1 MEHSSFKAITLLI
14 KKASYCISICLY
26 MLNPKL
32 IAFPSKERSDPD
44 WGLPSQSLRA
54 VHCEAGQ
61 THPPT
66 DTHRYQ
72 RQPQPTHNHDRQ
84 LKHTY
89 ILIEIRANWPN
100 SQNFCWGPSL
110 CPIEFITLNFQ
121 HHEFLLILILFLLYE
136 KIIVNCRENSFKCY
150 NTALEQSQGSQF
162 GTLDRCFDP
171 STELGS
177 GVRVQWKRSKL

>member
-66 DTHRYQ
+66 PTDTNANLS
-72 RQPQPTHNHDRQ
+72 PPTTTIGNWNT
-84 LKHTY
+84 HTFW
-89 ILIEIRANWPN
+89 LISGQIGQTVKTFVEVLASVHLSLLLLTFSIM
-100 SQNFCWGPSL
+100 SSCWSWS
-110 CPIEFITLNFQ
+110 F
-121 HHEFLLILILFLLYE
+121 FLLYE
-136 KIIVNCRENSFKCY
+136 KKLWIAEKTLLNVTILLLSNPKAPN
-150 NTALEQSQGSQF
+150 LEPL
-162 GTLDRCFDP
+162 T
-171 STELGS
+171 
-177 GVRVQWKRSKL
+177 GVLIPQLN

>member
-66 DTHRYQ
+66 PTDTNANLS
-72 RQPQPTHNHDRQ
+72 PPTTTIGNWNT
-84 LKHTY
+84 HTFW
-89 ILIEIRANWPN
+89 LISGQIGQTVKTFVEVLASVHLSLLLLTFSIM
-100 SQNFCWGPSL
+100 SSCWSWS
-110 CPIEFITLNFQ
+110 F
-121 HHEFLLILILFLLYE
+121 FLLYE
-136 KIIVNCRENSFKCY
+136 KIIVNCRENSFICY
-150 NTALEQSQGSQF
+150 NTALEQPQGAQF
-162 GTLDRCFDP
+162 GPLT
-171 STELGS
+171 
-177 GVRVQWKRSKL
+177 GVLIPQLN

>member
-61 THPPT
+61 THPPIPT
-66 DTHRYQ
+66 PTSAH
-72 RQPQPTHNHDRQ
+72 PQPRSAIETHIHFDWFQGKLAKQSKLLLRSYH
-84 LKHTY
+84 LSLLLLTFS
-89 ILIEIRANWPN
+89 IM
-100 SQNFCWGPSL
+100 SSCWSWS
-110 CPIEFITLNFQ
+110 F
-121 HHEFLLILILFLLYE
+121 FLLYE
-136 KIIVNCRENSFKCY
+136 KNLWIAEKTLLNVTMLLLSNPKAPN
-150 NTALEQSQGSQF
+150 LEPL
-162 GTLDRCFDP
+162 T
-171 STELGS
+171 
-177 GVRVQWKRSKL
+177 GVLIPQLN